1 MRERQRIVSRSYIPQ
16 TEVSLI
22 AMSPPPP
29 TRCLVLQCMRI
40 VMGLCG
46 DTSAQQHGVGR
57 MDKLRSS
64 TFLPPVHNRSLVVY
78 QPPIH
83 EGPWASALG
92 FRRECSTEP
101 VGPGEHI
108 RKTAC
113 CFSRFS
119 CLIDRKAGKAPHQK
133 AAIKI
138 AKQIATRNA

>member
-1 MRERQRIVSRSYIPQ
+1 MRERQRIVSRSYIPR
-16 TEVSLI
+16 TEVSFI

-29 TRCLVLQCMRI
+29 TRCSVLQCMRI

-46 DTSAQQHGVGR
+46 DTSAQQHGVGH

-101 VGPGEHI
+101 VGPGEHP
-108 RKTAC
+108 
-113 CFSRFS
+113 SVGS
-119 CLIDRKAGKAPHQK
+119 SGCLPSTEQHSEFHINEYNPLFL
-133 AAIKI
+133 
-138 AKQIATRNA
+138 TVY